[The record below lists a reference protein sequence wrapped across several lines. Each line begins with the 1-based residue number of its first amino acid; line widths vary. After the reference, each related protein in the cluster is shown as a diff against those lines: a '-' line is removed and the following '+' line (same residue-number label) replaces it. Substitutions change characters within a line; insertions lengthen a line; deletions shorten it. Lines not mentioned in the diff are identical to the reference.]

1 MKVYRRLTIGEEEDL
16 PSFYNKVTERLGN
29 PSQVN

>member
-16 PSFYNKVTERLGN
+16 RSFYSMVTERLGN
-29 PSQVN
+29 PAQVN